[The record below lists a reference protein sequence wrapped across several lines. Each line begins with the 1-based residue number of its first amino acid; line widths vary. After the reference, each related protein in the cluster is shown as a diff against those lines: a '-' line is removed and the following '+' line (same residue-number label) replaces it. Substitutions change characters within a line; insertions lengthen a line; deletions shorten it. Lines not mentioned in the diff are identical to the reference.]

1 MNIERGFAPP
11 QWEKTSLAGQ
21 VSELE
26 RQIDKLRDIAGS
38 AVSTMKVNRE
48 RGTLKIDDPKQA
60 KLFDGWV
67 ETWIKRLNECSNNDL
82 SGADSSSR
90 YTGINKEIR

>member
-1 MNIERGFAPP
+1 
-11 QWEKTSLAGQ
+11 
-21 VSELE
+21 
-26 RQIDKLRDIAGS
+26 
-38 AVSTMKVNRE
+38 MKVNRE
-48 RGTLKIDDPKQA
+48 RGTLKIDDPEQA

-82 SGADSSSR
+82 SGADSNR